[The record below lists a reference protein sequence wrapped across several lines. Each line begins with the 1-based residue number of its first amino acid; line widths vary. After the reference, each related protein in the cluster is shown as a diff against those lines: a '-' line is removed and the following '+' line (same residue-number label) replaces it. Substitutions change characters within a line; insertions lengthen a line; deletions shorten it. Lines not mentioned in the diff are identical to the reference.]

1 MKYNFNESYYKCASW
16 LCEDEEDEELD
27 LEDEKDS
34 DDFEEDE
41 DSDDEDESEDD
52 EELEDI
58 EEIEC
63 PDCDGTGETEDGEE
77 CPTCGGT
84 GLIDDGEDADDFEED
99 VEEALND
106 DDEESEDDA
115 DLDDEEMDDED
126 ADEEVHEID
135 LANPVCPCCG
145 AKLVFTD
152 ATDED
157 EEDIE
162 ELDVQPEEA
171 EAEEGDTL
179 DIDGFEVA
187 DAAIMGPEQSMYYS
201 DEDVGTTVDIEDV
214 MADAEDF
221 EEDEE
226 EEEEVVEAATL
237 AAYNATNYLIE
248 DPSYEEADVAE
259 AAEYESMGEKL
270 DLVFDSLINEGFEDD
285 EVNAILDNIDDNVPG
300 WEMMSPEEIVD
311 TIYQNCYP
319 E

>member
-1 MKYNFNESYYKCASW
+1 MKYNFNESYYKRASW

-34 DDFEEDE
+34 DDFEADE
-41 DSDDEDESEDD
+41 DSDDEDESEND

-99 VEEALND
+99 AEEALE
-106 DDEESEDDA
+106 DDEEAEDDA
-115 DLDDEEMDDED
+115 DLDDEEMDDEE

-152 ATDED
+152 ATDE
-157 EEDIE
+157 EDVE

-201 DEDVGTTVDIEDV
+201 DEDVGTTVDIDDV

-226 EEEEVVEAATL
+226 EEEEDVDEATL

-259 AAEYESMGEKL
+259 AAEYETMGEKL